1 MTIQVQSALPGDLVA
16 GFRRGLEALDWI
28 VAKVVIGSM
37 AIMTTVVAAQVF
49 TRYALNLSLDWAE
62 EISRLF
68 FVWSIF
74 FAIPLGVKRGSHVGI
89 ALLTGR
95 LPIHMQ
101 DKLFRAMNA
110 LAMLLMAVVAY
121 EAAVLTRDQWDEPMS
136 TLDYSVGWFMLPV
149 FVGAAHAFLHLL
161 NGVLSGPPERQEL
174 ATE

>member
-1 MTIQVQSALPGDLVA
+1 MSAHVETAPQGDVLT
-16 GFRRGLEALDWI
+16 GFRRGLDALDWAI
-28 VAKVVIGSM
+28 AKVVIGSM
-37 AIMTTVVAAQVF
+37 AIMVTVVAAQVF

-74 FAIPLGVKRGSHVGI
+74 FAIPLGVKRGAHVGI
-89 ALLTGR
+89 ALLTDH
-95 LPIHMQ
+95 LPPHAQ
-101 DKLFRAMNA
+101 DKLFRAMNL

-136 TLDYSVGWFMLPV
+136 TLDFSVGWFMLPL

-161 NGVLSGPPERQEL
+161 NGVLSGRPERQEL

>member
-1 MTIQVQSALPGDLVA
+1 MTAHAQAAPPGDVVA
-16 GFRRGLEALDWI
+16 GFRRGLDALDW
-28 VAKVVIGSM
+28 VMTKVVIASM
-37 AIMTTVVAAQVF
+37 AIMVTVVATQVF

-74 FAIPLGVKRGSHVGI
+74 FAIPLGVKRGAHVGI
-89 ALLTGR
+89 ALLTGH
-95 LPIHMQ
+95 LPPKVQ

-121 EAAVLTRDQWDEPMS
+121 EAAVLARDQWDEPMS
-136 TLDYSVGWFMLPV
+136 TLNFSVGWFMLPLC
-149 FVGAAHAFLHLL
+149 VGAAHAFLHLL
-161 NGVLSGPPERQEL
+161 NQVLSGQPERQEL

>member
-1 MTIQVQSALPGDLVA
+1 MTAHAHPASSSDALA
-16 GFRRGLEALDWI
+16 GFRRGLDVLDWI

-37 AIMTTVVAAQVF
+37 AIMATVVAAQVF

-74 FAIPLGVKRGSHVGI
+74 FAIPLGVKRGSHVGV
-89 ALLTGR
+89 ALLTDR
-95 LPIHMQ
+95 LPTHMQ

-136 TLDYSVGWFMLPV
+136 TLDFSVGWFMLPLL
-149 FVGAAHAFLHLL
+149 VGAAHAFLHLL
-161 NGVLSGPPERQEL
+161 NGVLSGQLERQEL

>member
-1 MTIQVQSALPGDLVA
+1 MTAHAETAPQSDVLA
-16 GFRRGLEALDWI
+16 GFRRGLDALDWVI
-28 VAKVVIGSM
+28 AKVVIVSM
-37 AIMTTVVAAQVF
+37 AIMVTVVAAQVF

-74 FAIPLGVKRGSHVGI
+74 FAIPLGVKRGAHVSI
-89 ALLTGR
+89 ALLTDR
-95 LPIHMQ
+95 LPVQAQ

-110 LAMLLMAVVAY
+110 VAMLLMAVVAY
-121 EAAVLTRDQWDEPMS
+121 EAAILTRDQWDEPMS
-136 TLDYSVGWFMLPV
+136 TLDFSIGWFMLPL

-161 NGVLSGPPERQEL
+161 NGVLSGQPERQEL

>member
-1 MTIQVQSALPGDLVA
+1 MTTQAHVASPSSALS
-16 GFRRGLEALDWI
+16 GFQRALDVLDWI

-68 FVWSIF
+68 FIWSIF
-74 FAIPLGVKRGSHVGI
+74 FAIPLGVKRGAHVGI
-89 ALLTGR
+89 ALLTDR
-95 LPIHMQ
+95 LPAHLQ
-101 DKLFRAMNA
+101 DKLFRAMNG

-136 TLDYSVGWFMLPV
+136 TLDFSVAWFMLPLA
-149 FVGAAHAFLHLL
+149 VGAAHAFLHLL
-161 NGVLSGPPERQEL
+161 NGILSGPPPRQEL